1 MLRSIPNPFK
11 FHTATAL
18 VVVTGISIGTIV
30 QDEVLIYPVPY
41 FRLLKKVRSPL

>member
-11 FHTATAL
+11 FHTPTAL

-30 QDEVLIYPVPY
+30 QNEVLKYPVPI
-41 FRLLKKVRSPL
+41 FVCSKK

>member
-11 FHTATAL
+11 FHTATIL

-30 QDEVLIYPVPY
+30 HNELLIYPVPI
-41 FRLLKKVRSPL
+41 FVCSKK